1 MIAIDEL
8 NAASLHAS
16 TLREADPIVRIDNGC
31 VWTLG
36 MVLPM
41 WEFIFRRS
49 AAELCDRK
57 LWF

>member
-8 NAASLHAS
+8 KAASVNAS
-16 TLREADPIVRIDNGC
+16 TPQEADPIVHQSDGC

-41 WEFIFRRS
+41 WEFLFERS
-49 AAELCDRK
+49 AAEICERK
-57 LWF
+57 IWF

>member
-8 NAASLHAS
+8 KAASLHAS
-16 TLREADPIVRIDNGC
+16 NLREADPIVRIDNGC

-41 WEFIFRRS
+41 WEFIIRRS

>member
-8 NAASLHAS
+8 KAASLHAS
-16 TLREADPIVRIDNGC
+16 TPHEADPIVHNSDGC

-41 WEFIFRRS
+41 WEFLFERS
-49 AAELCDRK
+49 ATEICEPK
-57 LWF
+57 IWF